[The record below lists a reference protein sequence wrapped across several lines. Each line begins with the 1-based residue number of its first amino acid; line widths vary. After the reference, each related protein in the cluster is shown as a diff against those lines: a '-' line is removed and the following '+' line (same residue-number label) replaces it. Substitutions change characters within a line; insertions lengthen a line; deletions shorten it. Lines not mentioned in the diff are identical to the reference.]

1 MDLAQYALSDNDTE
15 FLARKQKQ
23 GNLVSEISSEFTGN
37 ADQITITPSSGKTF
51 YLIGIKLYPVTDVST
66 IGSGST
72 RRTDVELTYDG
83 TVKDVLTYTQRSQFY
98 STYRTGSSA
107 GDSTGQLS
115 GNARGI
121 SMEGNGSKQIK
132 LTSTNTTGTYRVS
145 IMGYYE

>member
-23 GNLVSEISSEFTGN
+23 GNLVSEISSEFTSN

-51 YLIGIKLYPVTDVST
+51 YLIGIKLYPVTDVLTTSN
-66 IGSGST
+66 GT

-83 TVKDVLTYTQRSQFY
+83 TVKDVLTFNSTSIYTY
-98 STYRTGSSA
+98 TYRSGA
-107 GDSTGQLS
+107 GNSQNAGQLT

>member
-51 YLIGIKLYPVTDVST
+51 YLIGIKLYPVTDVLTTSN
-66 IGSGST
+66 GT

-83 TVKDVLTYTQRSQFY
+83 TVKDVLTFSSMSVYTY
-98 STYRTGSSA
+98 TYRSGA
-107 GDSTGQLS
+107 GNSQNAGQLT